1 MCRGVLLSS
10 PRQQTRSQRPPRS
23 VHDTSL
29 LQGGGFE
36 TARKTQPKFA
46 QKPCRCDRHIKYTT
60 EANFQNV
67 FKKKKKTHTHIHTHT
82 LWHTSL
88 KLYHLKHFKVRRAT
102 EFFCCFCHFFSFA
115 SQKGIKQWCWWSN
128 GGRVQLLNRSRRP
141 CNAAQHLHSGY
152 CPKAAS

>member
-10 PRQQTRSQRPPRS
+10 PRQQTRSQRLPAQCTTQACCRGVGLKQPEKRNLNS
-23 VHDTSL
+23 HKSPAGVTVTLNTPLRPTFKMSL
-29 LQGGGFE
+29 
-36 TARKTQPKFA
+36 
-46 QKPCRCDRHIKYTT
+46 
-60 EANFQNV
+60 
-67 FKKKKKTHTHIHTHT
+67 KKTKPHTHTHTHT

-102 EFFCCFCHFFSFA
+102 EFFLLFLSFFFSFA
-115 SQKGIKQWCWWSN
+115 SQKGIKQWCWCSN

-141 CNAAQHLHSGY
+141 CDAAQHLHSGY